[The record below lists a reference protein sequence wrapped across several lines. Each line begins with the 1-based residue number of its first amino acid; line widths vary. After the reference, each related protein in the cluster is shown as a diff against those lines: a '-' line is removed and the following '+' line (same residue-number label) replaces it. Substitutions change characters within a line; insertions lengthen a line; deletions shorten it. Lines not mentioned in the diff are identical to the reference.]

1 MPKFAKSKGDVSW
14 TVPGRKRPIAYS
26 TKAVSN
32 LIAVYAE
39 KYGGTIQELQARI
52 FYNNEA
58 KAILQA
64 YIDRGYGNQIA
75 SEWFRYR
82 G

>member
-1 MPKFAKSKGDVSW
+1 MPVRTKIKGDVSW

-26 TKAVSN
+26 TRAVSN
-32 LIAVYAE
+32 LIAVLAKE
-39 KYGGTIQELQARI
+39 YGGTILELQARI
-52 FYNNEA
+52 LYDRDA

-75 SEWFRYR
+75 SEWFQYL